1 MEYSTDI
8 DPYPY
13 LAFQQRLA
21 IMNMLL
27 MATQATVKPT
37 LALTIVIFLLG
48 NITAVGNAQV
58 LSSQGLIPQEQDK
71 KFESVRDSF
80 SIAVPQ
86 GWVIEDVLNTDTDA
100 LLGEMQQGARLLAR
114 LCPQEQ
120 ALPGTAGA
128 YNCKQADER
137 IDVQRYP
144 NLADEP
150 EFTSISTS
158 DTTNKNFLSYQM
170 MKLQKL
176 GYTDFSILQ
185 NINTTIDIISADTN
199 NTIGIVPANLIEM
212 RYKNPDSVDTRG
224 YFLLAA
230 TNATSKAGIISGYS
244 LSYEADGATLP
255 SSNPPEIGLIFQSF
269 EFLKEA
275 TVGRSDMQGEDT
287 GPYENPAAV
296 LGIPR

>member
-1 MEYSTDI
+1 
-8 DPYPY
+8 
-13 LAFQQRLA
+13 
-21 IMNMLL
+21 MNMLS

-37 LALTIVIFLLG
+37 LALTVVIFLLG

-58 LSSQGLIPQEQDK
+58 LSSQGLIPQEQDR

-114 LCPQEQ
+114 LCPQVQ
-120 ALPGTAGA
+120 ALPGAAAGT
-128 YNCKQADER
+128 YNCEQADER

-150 EFTSISTS
+150 EFASIANS
-158 DTTNKNFLSYQM
+158 DTTNKNFLSYHM

-176 GYTDFSILQ
+176 GYTDLSILQ

-199 NTIGIVPANLIEM
+199 NTIGIVPGNLIEM

-255 SSNPPEIGLIFQSF
+255 SANPPEIGLIFQSF
-269 EFLKEA
+269 EFVKEA
-275 TVGRSDMQGEDT
+275 TVGPSDMQGKDA
-287 GPYENPAAV
+287 GDYENPAAI